1 MRKAMIATKRR
12 ITKALRAL
20 NLDLFRP
27 DVIFRPAPA
36 TLYTKIR
43 EHAVRRADPQA
54 VSLTVSPS
62 HKESDSQL
70 HELFDRY
77 NWMYFDGKLPRVR
90 LVWSSRMMSAGSYTP
105 SERTIRISRKY
116 HALFPHELD
125 DTVKH
130 EMIHILNLN
139 HDAAFRRE
147 AKRIG
152 ASLRAQ
158 AHPSLRRAPKFTYAC
173 STCGTEYPRQKR
185 IRMASCGKCS
195 RGKFNERHKLRLKK

>member
-27 DVIFRPAPA
+27 EVILRPAPA

-43 EHAVRRADPQA
+43 ESARRRPDPGA
-54 VSLTVSPS
+54 ISLTVSPS
-62 HKESDSQL
+62 HKQGDAQL

-90 LVWSSRMMSAGSYTP
+90 LIWSSRMMSAGSYSP
-105 SERTIRISRKY
+105 HDRTIRISRKY
-116 HALFPHELD
+116 HAIFPEELD

-130 EMIHILNLN
+130 EMIHILHLN
-139 HDAAFRRE
+139 HDAAFKRE
-147 AKRIG
+147 AKRVG
-152 ASLRAQ
+152 ASLRARS
-158 AHPSLRRAPKFTYAC
+158 HPSLRKPAKFTYTC
-173 STCGTEYPRQKR
+173 SSCGTEYPRQKR

-195 RGKFNERHKLRLKK
+195 RGRFDERHKLRLKK